1 MEVNPN
7 RSLSIASD
15 KSDFFSLPDSILYNK
30 IKDLTRLYFQDQMSD
45 LQVQILDKRIFTVI
59 SRKENVKELE
69 ADEQLLFITISK
81 VCNELLVSSKS
92 IWEPEVHL
100 TTDRQYQIYNIL
112 RGNFSSLEEIR
123 QDTTFISSVFW
134 ATNPELIEDARTLIQ
149 QLLADLFRQFSNPS
163 LFESDEFHLEMIMGD
178 LLALYPFLMP
188 RDGEM
193 IRLPVKINEVWCL
206 EDYITDRIELTHEV
220 LGSPLVAYGLRPAND
235 LASPL
240 LLFKGTTY
248 PTDEGALLS
257 LMTDVN
263 PLGAVGSYGFWLGKD
278 RIQSWIDKQTA
289 KVIVYGKSLGG
300 ALAWRTA
307 LNFPGKIEK
316 VMAYGAPGF
325 SPLEL
330 NQFYQVHENYPDLQ
344 FNFFCQRNDLVPF
357 SDCVA
362 KTGVNYYEVLSA
374 ECQNNALAA
383 HADMYSTH
391 ECSMILKLQPEYIQS
406 PLKRAAVTVAR
417 LTTTL
422 LFPIGCAGVLANAT
436 YNTLFKK

>member
-7 RSLSIASD
+7 
-15 KSDFFSLPDSILYNK
+15 FFSVPDSLTFNK
-30 IKDLTRLYFQDQMSD
+30 IKEFTRNYLKSELSAMQ
-45 LQVQILDKRIFTVI
+45 LQILDKRLYTVI
-59 SRKENVKELE
+59 SKNEDLKTLE
-69 ADEQLLFITISK
+69 E
-81 VCNELLVSSKS
+81 NELDLLLKISRTYQELVVSSKS
-92 IWEPEVHL
+92 IWKPEVNL
-100 TTDRQYQIYNIL
+100 TTDLQYQIFNVL
-112 RGNFSSLEEIR
+112 RGNFSSLAEIK
-123 QDTTFISSVFW
+123 QDKALLSSVFW
-134 ATNPELIEDARTLIQ
+134 MTNPELIDDARTLIQ
-149 QLLADLFRQFSNPS
+149 NLLSDMFRQFSCPMLS
-163 LFESDEFHLEMIMGD
+163 ESDEFHLEMIMGD

-188 RDGEM
+188 KDGEM
-193 IRLPVKINEVWCL
+193 IRLPVKVDGVFCL
-206 EDYITDRIELTHEV
+206 EDYITDRIELTPEV
-220 LGSPLVAYGLRPAND
+220 LGSPLVAYGLQPASD
-235 LASPL
+235 QAPSL

-278 RIQSWIDKQTA
+278 RIQSWIDKQNS
-289 KVIVYGKSLGG
+289 KIIVYGKSLGG

-307 LNFPGKIEK
+307 LNFPDKIEK

-330 NQFYQVHENYPDLQ
+330 SQFYEVKEKYPHLP

-357 SDCVA
+357 SDFVA
-362 KTGVNYYEVLSA
+362 KTGVHYYEVLSA
-374 ECQNNALAA
+374 ECQDSPLAA
-383 HADMYSTH
+383 HADIYSTH
-391 ECSMILKLQPEYIQS
+391 ECSMILNLQPEYIQS

-422 LFPIGCAGVLANAT
+422 LFPLGCAGVLANAT